1 MLHCLTVGLVGAG
14 ANIEWV
20 VRHKKERNREKLPNS
35 SGRAV
40 PSEATWRVNKNQ
52 RYERFLIVTLFVRQ
66 VGYCDEFDI
75 FTQLAFS
82 TNSDVLK
89 NFELSAEHAASEP
102 TPAINKAPAPTINK
116 SGHAVINNI
125 NLTLFPGGALGN
137 STTELV

>member
-1 MLHCLTVGLVGAG
+1 VG
-14 ANIEWV
+14 
-20 VRHKKERNREKLPNS
+20 
-35 SGRAV
+35 
-40 PSEATWRVNKNQ
+40 SEAQKGKESGKVAKLIRQGRSERSHVEGEKNQ
-52 RYERFLIVTLFVRQ
+52 RYQRILIVTLFVRQ

-75 FTQLAFS
+75 FTQLVFS

-89 NFELSAEHAASEP
+89 DFELSAEHAASEP